1 MTSRLREGGGIMLSM
16 QFWRQS
22 LVATIALSLLAVF
35 FWTPLAHS
43 QTHST
48 LQVGATVIKTCQVS
62 RPSQTSRLQ
71 NWNYSLQTN
80 CFGPTPA
87 NSMGQV
93 VPLPAEWG
101 FVDETQPAMMRLVT
115 Y

>member
-1 MTSRLREGGGIMLSM
+1 MFSM

-35 FWTPLAHS
+35 SWTPLAHK
-43 QTHST
+43 THGT

-62 RPSQTSRLQ
+62 RPAQPASLR
-71 NWNYSLQTN
+71 NGNYSLQTD
-80 CFGPTPA
+80 CLQAMQTSPG
-87 NSMGQV
+87 GQV
-93 VPLPAEWG
+93 VPLPPEWG
-101 FVDETQPAMMRLVT
+101 LVDDARPTLMRLIT

>member
-1 MTSRLREGGGIMLSM
+1 MFSM

-22 LVATIALSLLAVF
+22 LVATIALSVLAVF
-35 FWTPLAHS
+35 SWTPLAHS

-62 RPSQTSRLQ
+62 RPAQPPSLR
-71 NWNYSLQTN
+71 NGNYSLQTD
-80 CFGPTPA
+80 CLQATQTTPV
-87 NSMGQV
+87 GKV
-93 VPLPAEWG
+93 VPLPVEWG
-101 FVDETQPAMMRLVT
+101 LVEDANPTLMRLVT

>member
-1 MTSRLREGGGIMLSM
+1 MMFSM

-35 FWTPLAHS
+35 SGGTPLAHS

-62 RPSQTSRLQ
+62 RPAQPSSLR
-71 NWNYSLQTN
+71 NGHYSLQTD
-80 CFGPTPA
+80 CVQATQTTPV
-87 NSMGQV
+87 GQV

-101 FVDETQPAMMRLVT
+101 LVEDANPTLMRLVT